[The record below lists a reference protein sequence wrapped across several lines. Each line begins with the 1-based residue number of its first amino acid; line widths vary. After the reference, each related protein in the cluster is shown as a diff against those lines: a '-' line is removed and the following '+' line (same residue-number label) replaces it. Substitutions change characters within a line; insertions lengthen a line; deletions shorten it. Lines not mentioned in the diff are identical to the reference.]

1 MVRTIRG
8 AVTAAGLATL
18 FVTGAGADEPKA
30 GKVDPPGTPL
40 ALTITGKAKYLFN
53 PGTLNPEAYAKAIAD
68 AARPGKK
75 GGGVGTVGPP
85 PPPAVDLA
93 VELRNTSD
101 RPVTV
106 WVKGDPVVLTLNLSG
121 KGAFNL
127 DPPIAMTREFRI
139 PQELKLDAGKSHTFP
154 VKQLKTGMRGLT
166 HYSYWV
172 GPGEYDLT
180 ATLRTGVQPAPKG
193 AKDFD
198 GFGQVTVTSPS
209 FKLTV
214 EGR

>member
-1 MVRTIRG
+1 MGRTIRG
-8 AVTAAGLATL
+8 VVTAAGLAAL

-30 GKVDPPGTPL
+30 GKIDPPGASL
-40 ALTITGKAKYLFN
+40 ALTITGKAKYMLD
-53 PGTLNPEAYAKAIAD
+53 PGKLNPEAYAKAVAD

-75 GGGVGTVGPP
+75 GGGFGTVVLP

-93 VELRNTSD
+93 VELKNTSD

-106 WVKGDPVVLTLNLSG
+106 WVKGDPVVLTLTLSG

-127 DPPIAMTREFRI
+127 DPPIAMTQEFRI
-139 PQELKLDAGKSHTFP
+139 PQELKLDAGKSHAFP
-154 VKQLKTGMRGLT
+154 VKQLKSGTRGLT

-172 GPGEYDLT
+172 GPGDYALT

-193 AKDFD
+193 AKDVD
-198 GFGQVTVTSPS
+198 SFGQVTVTSAP